1 MLLASGASDEH
12 VVEWMH
18 YLPILSFQS
27 LAPPRAIK
35 LHPLDGRTVELL
47 NALIGTKPEVLVELR
62 GGSGYQN
69 AVHHKRLEP
78 EA

>member
-1 MLLASGASDEH
+1 MDA
-12 VVEWMH
+12 
-18 YLPILSFQS
+18 LPSYSFVPVPR
-27 LAPPRAIK
+27 PPRAIK